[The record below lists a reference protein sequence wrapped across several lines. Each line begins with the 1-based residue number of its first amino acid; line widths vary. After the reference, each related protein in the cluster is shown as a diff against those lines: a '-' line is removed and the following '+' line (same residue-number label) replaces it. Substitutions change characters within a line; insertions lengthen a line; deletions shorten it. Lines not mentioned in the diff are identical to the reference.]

1 MKKDKSPFEKLRAKY
16 LCKLYE
22 GLAHL
27 LCEPLLFDW
36 AEELIDE
43 AEFIYLK
50 SKKHLFTDFD
60 VIKFML
66 KKSSFL
72 KKYGF
77 FDDSLK
83 LLDQLNTQ
91 LNVKF

>member
-1 MKKDKSPFEKLRAKY
+1 M
-16 LCKLYE
+16 
-22 GLAHL
+22 
-27 LCEPLLFDW
+27 FDW
-36 AEELIDE
+36 AEELLDE
-43 AEFIYLK
+43 AESIYLT

-83 LLDQLNTQ
+83 LLD
-91 LNVKF
+91 

>member
-1 MKKDKSPFEKLRAKY
+1 M
-16 LCKLYE
+16 
-22 GLAHL
+22 
-27 LCEPLLFDW
+27 FDW
-36 AEELIDE
+36 AEELLDE
-43 AEFIYLK
+43 AETIYLK
-50 SKKHLFTDFD
+50 TKKHLFTDFD

-83 LLDQLNTQ
+83 LLD
-91 LNVKF
+91 

>member
-1 MKKDKSPFEKLRAKY
+1 LQAKY

-27 LCEPLLFDW
+27 LCEPLMFDW
-36 AEELIDE
+36 AEELLDE
-43 AEFIYLK
+43 AETIYLK
-50 SKKHLFTDFD
+50 TKKHLFTDFD

-83 LLDQLNTQ
+83 LLD
-91 LNVKF
+91 